1 MENKVPSKRVAEG
14 EAGTNR
20 QVRAEEW
27 LTPFFQD

>member
-1 MENKVPSKRVAEG
+1 MQNKMPPVQAAEG

>member
-1 MENKVPSKRVAEG
+1 MENRMPPKAAEG